1 MEKVKSVFSNVVAW
15 VKSHV
20 AIVIA
25 VVAVVIVAIVVLN
38 LVGGGASKGA
48 INKYLSAVN
57 SCKDEKILKAM
68 NTKAAVAWSQ
78 ASGDDKVE
86 KFKDNLD
93 DVDDDDVEA
102 FEKGIK
108 DRFDESDKG
117 KEKIKLKSIVYSTK
131 AKDDKNLTKVVCK
144 VHVTSKPDKED
155 DDGDD
160 IWKKEK
166 KFTASADSY
175 MTFYLY
181 KNKVI
186 SYSYG
191 Y

>member
-1 MEKVKSVFSNVVAW
+1 MEKVKSVFSNVAAW

-20 AIVIA
+20 AIVVA
-25 VVAVVIVAIVVLN
+25 VVAVIVVAVVAVN
-38 LVGGGASKGA
+38 LIGGAKKNG
-48 INKYLSAVN
+48 IKKYLSAIN

-68 NTKAAVAWSQ
+68 NTKAAVAWDN
-78 ASGDDKVE
+78 AMGDIE
-86 KFKDNLD
+86 KFKDELD
-93 DVDDDDVEA
+93 DVDDDEVEA
-102 FEKGIK
+102 YEKKIK
-108 DRFDESDKG
+108 DQYDESDKG
-117 KEKIKLKSIVYSTK
+117 KQKVTLKSIVYSTK

-186 SYSYG
+186 DYSFG